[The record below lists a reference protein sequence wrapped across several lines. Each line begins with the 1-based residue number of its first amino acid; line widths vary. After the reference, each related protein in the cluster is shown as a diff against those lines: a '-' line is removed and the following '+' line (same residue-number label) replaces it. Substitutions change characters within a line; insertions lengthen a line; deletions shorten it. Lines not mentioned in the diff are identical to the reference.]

1 MAVSSAFTRA
11 GAAVLLAALGACSS
25 VDEEDVFGY
34 EESFIIPQPDM
45 VPVTPDDKPGRTVDE
60 MLDLKQSV
68 TVKKAVYQEP
78 AESDQMYEHAGRF
91 GSKEKIALRK
101 GLNAPDS
108 GIVYGSRKRRGAE
121 VVRPLELKEQDKDPL
136 LAVSEEEML
145 AEIIAPKTEEIAVIE
160 VVSSEGTKDEAKQP
174 ETLPAAQDKLSESA
188 VPAVVPL
195 VALTPA
201 KQPAAAQPVV
211 EKPEPVLPAVTLK
224 APETPEKIPERFK
237 PLVPPSP
244 VVQLTPPSGGS
255 GIVLTPPSDET
266 SETSVEIF
274 LEE

>member
-1 MAVSSAFTRA
+1 MAVSSAFARV

-108 GIVYGSRKRRGAE
+108 GIVYSSRKRRGAE
-121 VVRPLELKEQDKDPL
+121 VVRPLELKEQEKDQL

-145 AEIIAPKTEEIAVIE
+145 AEIIAPKTEEVAVIE
-160 VVSSEGTKDEAKQP
+160 VVSSAGTKDEAKQS
-174 ETLPAAQDKLSESA
+174 ETLPAAQDKLSE
-188 VPAVVPL
+188 PA
-195 VALTPA
+195 APA
-201 KQPAAAQPVV
+201 KQPAAAQPVA

-224 APETPEKIPERFK
+224 APEAPEKIPERFE
-237 PLVPPSP
+237 PLVQPSP
-244 VVQLTPPSGGS
+244 VVQLTPPSAGS
-255 GIVLTPPSDET
+255 GIVLTPPSGET

>member
-1 MAVSSAFTRA
+1 MTASSAFIRG
-11 GAAVLLAALGACSS
+11 GAAVLLAFLGACSS
-25 VDEEDVFGY
+25 VSEEEIYGY

-68 TVKKAVYQEP
+68 TVKKAVYKEP

-108 GIVYGSRKRRGAE
+108 GIVYSSGKRRGAE
-121 VVRPLELKEQDKDPL
+121 VVRPLELKEQEKDPL

-145 AEIIAPKTEEIAVIE
+145 AEIIAPKTEEVEMIE
-160 VVSSEGTKDEAKQP
+160 VVSSAGAKE
-174 ETLPAAQDKLSESA
+174 ETPPAREDIPAEPAAPA
-188 VPAVVPL
+188 APAVMPL
-195 VALTPA
+195 IAL
-201 KQPAAAQPVV
+201 QPPL
-211 EKPEPVLPAVTLK
+211 EKTEPVSPAVTLK
-224 APETPEKIPERFK
+224 APETQEKTPRLFVPE
-237 PLVPPSP
+237 PLVPPEP
-244 VVQLTPPSGGS
+244 AVRLTPPGAGNE
-255 GIVLTPPSDET
+255 IVLTPPAGEA
-266 SETSVEIF
+266 SVEIF

>member
-1 MAVSSAFTRA
+1 MAVSSAFARV

-60 MLDLKQSV
+60 MLDLKQSI

-108 GIVYGSRKRRGAE
+108 GIVYSSRKRRGAE
-121 VVRPLELKEQDKDPL
+121 VVRPLELKEQEKDQL

-145 AEIIAPKTEEIAVIE
+145 AEIIAPKTEEVAVIE
-160 VVSSEGTKDEAKQP
+160 VVSSAGTKDEAKQS
-174 ETLPAAQDKLSESA
+174 ETLPAAQDKLSEPA
-188 VPAVVPL
+188 APAVVPL

-201 KQPAAAQPVV
+201 KQPAAAQPVA

-224 APETPEKIPERFK
+224 APEAPEKIPERFE
-237 PLVPPSP
+237 PLVQPSP
-244 VVQLTPPSGGS
+244 VVQLTPPSAGS
-255 GIVLTPPSDET
+255 GIVLTPPSGET

>member
-1 MAVSSAFTRA
+1 MAVSSAFSRI

-25 VDEEDVFGY
+25 VGEEDIFGY
-34 EESFIIPQPDM
+34 DESFIIPQPDM

-60 MLDLKQSV
+60 MLEMKQSV

-78 AESDQMYEHAGRF
+78 AELDQMYEHAGRF

-108 GIVYGSRKRRGAE
+108 GIVYGSRKRRDAE
-121 VVRPLELKEQDKDPL
+121 VVRPLELKEREKDKL

-145 AEIIAPKTEEIAVIE
+145 AEIIAPKTEGVEMIE
-160 VVSSEGTKDEAKQP
+160 VVSPAGSKDPAPAGQS
-174 ETLPAAQDKLSESA
+174 ETLPAARNKQPEAAAL
-188 VPAVVPL
+188 PVVPL
-195 VALTPA
+195 VPLTP
-201 KQPAAAQPVV
+201 PVV
-211 EKPEPVLPAVTLK
+211 EKPESVSPEVTLK
-224 APETPEKIPERFK
+224 APETPEKMPEQFE
-237 PLVPPSP
+237 PLVQPSP
-244 VVQLTPPSGGS
+244 VIQLTPPSADS
-255 GIVLTPPSDET
+255 GIVLTPPSAET

>member
-1 MAVSSAFTRA
+1 MAVFSAFVRI

-25 VDEEDVFGY
+25 VSEEDIFGY
-34 EESFIIPQPDM
+34 DESFIIPQPDM

-60 MLDLKQSV
+60 MLEMKQSV
-68 TVKKAVYQEP
+68 TVKKAVYPQP

-108 GIVYGSRKRRGAE
+108 GIVYTSRKRREAE
-121 VVRPLELKEQDKDPL
+121 IVRPLEIKEQEKDKL

-145 AEIIAPKTEEIAVIE
+145 AEIIAPKTEGVEMIE
-160 VVSSEGTKDEAKQP
+160 VVSPAEAKDTATDGQP
-174 ETLPAAQDKLSESA
+174 ETLPAAQDKQPEAAAL
-188 VPAVVPL
+188 PVVPL
-195 VALTPA
+195 VPLTP
-201 KQPAAAQPVV
+201 PVV
-211 EKPEPVLPAVTLK
+211 EKPESVSPAVTLK
-224 APETPEKIPERFK
+224 APEPPEKTPEPFVPE
-237 PLVPPSP
+237 PLVPPEP
-244 VVQLTPPSGGS
+244 AFKLTPLAAESE
-255 GIVLTPPSDET
+255 IVLTPPSAET